1 MPEETQINSL
11 QRKINTYDDIKMT
24 GWYMEPKNDI
34 IKSRPNQIDNT
45 SHAKDIVDV
54 DSYVSSET
62 IMSIYEDDF
71 E

>member
-11 QRKINTYDDIKMT
+11 QSKINTYDDIKMT
-24 GWYMEPKNDI
+24 GWYMEPNNDI

-45 SHAKDIVDV
+45 SHSKDIVDV
-54 DSYVSSET
+54 NSYVLSET
-62 IMSIYEDDF
+62 IMSIYEDDS